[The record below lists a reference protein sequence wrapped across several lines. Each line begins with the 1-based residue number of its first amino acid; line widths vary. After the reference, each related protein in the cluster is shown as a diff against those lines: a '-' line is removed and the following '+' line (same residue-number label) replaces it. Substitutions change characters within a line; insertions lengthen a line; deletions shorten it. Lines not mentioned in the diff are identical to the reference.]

1 MLANFWLSFREGL
14 EAALVIGIILAQIV
28 KMGKPDLKKMVY
40 IGAFAGMLF
49 SLIGGYITFNE
60 AKELEGAAEEVFEGV
75 MMLIAAGL
83 IAFFILWLHKSSNIS
98 LSVQSQVTKR
108 STAAGILILSFLSV
122 FREGMELAVFNMTQI
137 SHHASAVAGGSVL
150 GIAAAVL
157 VAYLLF
163 KTTLKLN
170 LQFVFK
176 ALGIIL
182 IILGGEMFAEGLEKL
197 VGGEAVEMTG
207 LIVFIVPSLFILLKS
222 DIQRIF
228 QRKQDGKAA

>member
-14 EAALVIGIILAQIV
+14 EAALVIGIILTQIV
-28 KMGKPDLKKMVY
+28 KMEKSHLKKMVY
-40 IGAFAGMLF
+40 IGALAGFLF
-49 SLIGGYITFNE
+49 SLVGGYITFNE
-60 AKELEGAAEEVFEGV
+60 AKELEGMAEEVFEGV
-75 MMLIAAGL
+75 IMLVASGL

-98 LSVQSQVTKR
+98 QSIQSKVANR

-137 SHHASAVAGGSVL
+137 SQHASALAGGSIF
-150 GIAAAVL
+150 GIAGAVL

-182 IILGGEMFAEGLEKL
+182 IVLGGEMFAEGLEKL
-197 VGGEAVEMTG
+197 IGGEIVEITG
-207 LIVFIVPSLFILLKS
+207 LIVFIIPSLSIFLKQE
-222 DIQRIF
+222 IQRIS
-228 QRKQDGKAA
+228 QRKQVGKAV